1 MSGHSKWSTIK
12 RKKGAKDAARSKVFS
27 KLIKEITVAARMGG
41 GDVDGNPRLRLAVGK
56 AREANMPQD
65 NIKRAIQKG
74 TGELEGVAYEEIV
87 YEAYG
92 PGGVALMIETM
103 TDNRNRTVGEVRH
116 ALDRK
121 GGKLG
126 STGSV
131 AHLFETQGYIA
142 IDAEGLEEDTVMA
155 AALEAGAE
163 DFKVEE
169 GVYEVFTSP
178 ADLHTVADA
187 LEAAGIHYAS
197 AEMARI
203 PSMTV
208 ELEGRNAQTM
218 LTLLDALEDLDDVQK
233 VYANFEMSDEEMA
246 RAQEA

>member
-27 KLIKEITVAARMGG
+27 KLIKEITVAARLGG
-41 GDVDGNPRLRLAVGK
+41 GDVEGNPRLRMVVGK
-56 AREANMPQD
+56 ARDANMPVE

-74 TGELEGVAYEEIV
+74 TGELEGVSYEEIV

-92 PGGVALMIETM
+92 PGGVALIIETM

-131 AHLFETQGYIA
+131 AHLFETQGFIA
-142 IDAEGLEEDTVMA
+142 IEAEGHDEDSVMSA
-155 AALEAGAE
+155 VLDAGAE
-163 DFKVEE
+163 DFKSDDGLFE
-169 GVYEVFTSP
+169 VYTAP
-178 ADLHTVADA
+178 GDLHTVADA
-187 LEAAGIHYAS
+187 LQAAGIPYVS
-197 AEMARI
+197 AEIARI

-208 ELEGRNAQTM
+208 ELEGKSAQTM
-218 LTLLDALEDLDDVQK
+218 LTLMDTLEDLDDVQK

-246 RAQEA
+246 KAQA

>member
-12 RKKGAKDAARSKVFS
+12 RKKGVKDAARSKVFS

-41 GDVDGNPRLRLAVGK
+41 GDVEGNPRLRLVVSK
-56 AREANMPQD
+56 ARDANMPAE

-74 TGELEGVAYEEIV
+74 AGELEGVSYEEIV

-92 PGGVALMIETM
+92 PGGVALIIETM

-126 STGSV
+126 NAGSV
-131 AHLFETQGYIA
+131 AHLFETKGYIVVES
-142 IDAEGLEEDTVMA
+142 EGQEEDSVMSVV
-155 AALEAGAE
+155 LDAGAE
-163 DFKVEE
+163 DSKSEDGIFEI
-169 GVYEVFTSP
+169 FTGP
-178 ADLHTVADA
+178 NDLHTVADA
-187 LEAAGIHYAS
+187 LQAAGIAYVS
-197 AEMARI
+197 AELARI

-208 ELEGRNAQTM
+208 ELEGKNAQTM
-218 LTLLDALEDLDDVQK
+218 LVLMEALEDLDDVQK
-233 VYANFEMSDEEMA
+233 VYANFDMSDEEMA
-246 RAQEA
+246 KAEA